1 VKIHPLNPLDASWT
15 QVESRDTPMHVAGL
29 SPFSLPEDAPPDFL
43 RTLMADLR
51 ASREFMPPWNY
62 CLRSPGLTHL
72 LPVWVEQDELD
83 LEYHVRH
90 SALPSPGGQR
100 ELGQLIARLHSQP
113 LDLSRPPWEFHVI
126 EGLEGGRFAIYLK
139 MHHSLIDGIS
149 GVRMLTQCM
158 SEDREQSVSLPP
170 FWSPGLGKHCKTRPA
185 PPPLTLDGVLD
196 SVKGTIGSQ
205 LRSAPQ
211 LLKAFASMVAPPA
224 EAEGALR
231 VPFEAPKSIMNGR
244 IRGQRRV
251 ATQQIPLER
260 LKAVARAG
268 GCTLND
274 VVLALCGGAL
284 RRFLLDEDALP
295 DAPLTA
301 GVPVSVRP
309 ADDEGAG
316 NAITFIIATLG
327 TDIADP
333 AERLA
338 AVTASTRAAKAQ
350 FAKLPREAITQ
361 YTVLLMAP
369 SIVAMMTPLGG
380 RTRPMFNVTVSNVP
394 GPPRPLYFR
403 GARMDATYPISL
415 IAHGIGLNITCQS
428 YAGSLNFAFVG
439 CRDTLP
445 HLQNLAVYS
454 SEAFDEIEAAVARRA
469 APARARKLPVKSKN
483 AGKGA
488 RAGVTRAASKP
499 PSKATRKA
507 TGKPSRKAPGKADGK
522 RVRRPAGP
530 AAAKKSRRNAVS

>member
-1 VKIHPLNPLDASWT
+1 
-15 QVESRDTPMHVAGL
+15 
-29 SPFSLPEDAPPDFL
+29 
-43 RTLMADLR
+43 
-51 ASREFMPPWNY
+51 
-62 CLRSPGLTHL
+62 
-72 LPVWVEQDELD
+72 
-83 LEYHVRH
+83 VR
-90 SALPSPGGQR
+90 L
-100 ELGQLIARLHSQP
+100 
-113 LDLSRPPWEFHVI
+113 
-126 EGLEGGRFAIYLK
+126 
-139 MHHSLIDGIS
+139 
-149 GVRMLTQCM
+149 LTQCM
-158 SEDREQSVSLPP
+158 SEDREQSRSLPP
-170 FWSPGLGKHCKTRPA
+170 FWSPGLGKRCKTRPA

-196 SVKGTIGSQ
+196 SVKGAVGSQ

-295 DAPLTA
+295 EAPLTA

-369 SIVAMMTPLGG
+369 SIVSMMTPLGG

-454 SEAFDEIEAAVARRA
+454 SEAFEEIEAAVAKRA
-469 APARARKLPVKSKN
+469 APAPARRLPAKPRAVGKR
-483 AGKGA
+483 AGK
-488 RAGVTRAASKP
+488 AAV
-499 PSKATRKA
+499 
-507 TGKPSRKAPGKADGK
+507 KPSSKVAGKVA
-522 RVRRPAGP
+522 RQAAGP
-530 AAAKKSRRNAVS
+530 AAAKKPRRRAIS